1 MTMREARE
9 LYIKSDCSYFKMCTN
24 NYAAYIEY
32 RKLDLPEETEL
43 AWRNER
49 LQMLDLE
56 MRRFGHYKTFIRLC
70 EIASEFHDFEKLC
83 LVLESL
89 KRMKTPAFP
98 QHRILVAEAILSM
111 THPKVRKGLIYWA
124 YDNGQKAI
132 AIVLM
137 DQALEYLFVPDV
149 SDADLEKRIR
159 CGQRLCKK
167 IIADLKLNFTD
178 QYLRH
183 YYNF

>member
-9 LYIKSDCSYFKMCTN
+9 LYLKSDCSYFKMCTN

-43 AWRNER
+43 VWKNER
-49 LQMLDLE
+49 LQMLELE

-70 EIASEFHDFEKLC
+70 EIAVEFRDYEKLC
-83 LVLESL
+83 MVLEALSRL
-89 KRMKTPAFP
+89 KPLQLP
-98 QHRILVAEAILSM
+98 EQRIPVAETILGKK
-111 THPKVRKGLIYWA
+111 HPKVRSGLIYWA
-124 YDNGQKAI
+124 HDNGQRGI
-132 AIVLM
+132 AILLM
-137 DQALEYLFVPDV
+137 DQALEFLFVPGDTKPE
-149 SDADLEKRIR
+149 LEKRIR
-159 CGQRLCKK
+159 GGQRLCKK